1 MKDETLETKMRAVA
15 FDLDGET
22 SPGDETDAVG
32 LIQALRIAREYAAE
46 RTAPLVAA
54 LERLIGV
61 YKRIPGTN
69 ERLVLDTELALAA
82 EQAHAEARREPREG
96 SEGTQWRG

>member
-32 LIQALRIAREYAAE
+32 LIQALRIAREHAE
-46 RTAPLVAA
+46 ARAGPLVAVLQA
-54 LERLIGV
+54 AQAWLMVDNDPHAANLITG
-61 YKRIPGTN
+61 IN
-69 ERLVLDTELALAA
+69 AALAA
-82 EQAHAEARREPREG
+82 EQAHAEVRREPREG
-96 SEGTQWRG
+96 SEG